1 MSYFYHS
8 PNHVHIKGVPENFPK
23 GTLLTKYIPRYL
35 ICNQSNYNYV
45 KDGLTLQMI
54 TKSL

>member
-45 KDGLTLQMI
+45 KDGLTLKMI